1 MSDAPV
7 TNTDK
12 LDATNPGSVS
22 TIGKRLSQARTK
34 KKLGVE
40 SVAKQLHLDASIVR
54 ALEAD
59 DASSLPAAIFVQ
71 GYLRSYARLVGL
83 PEVEIIKQYNGEH
96 HEPPPLSVISS
107 AVKLP
112 MFRLPSGR
120 HIRNAILLMLCLMLV
135 WLAYP
140 FVERLISNGLDAA
153 EEQVPGRLELP
164 LDSRQVN

>member
-1 MSDAPV
+1 MSDALITDANQPDV
-7 TNTDK
+7 T
-12 LDATNPGSVS
+12 GRSSVS
-22 TIGKRLSQARTK
+22 TIGKRLGEARIK

-40 SVAKQLHLDASIVR
+40 SVAKQLHLDATIIK

-59 DASSLPAAIFVQ
+59 DASLLPAAIFVQ

-83 PEVEIIKQYNGEH
+83 SEAEIIKQYNGEH
-96 HEPPPLSVISS
+96 HEPPPLSVTNST
-107 AVKLP
+107 VKLP

-120 HIRNAILLMLCLMLV
+120 HIRNAILLMLGLMLI

-140 FVERLISNGLDAA
+140 FVERLISNGTGAV

-164 LDSRQVN
+164 LDSGPIN